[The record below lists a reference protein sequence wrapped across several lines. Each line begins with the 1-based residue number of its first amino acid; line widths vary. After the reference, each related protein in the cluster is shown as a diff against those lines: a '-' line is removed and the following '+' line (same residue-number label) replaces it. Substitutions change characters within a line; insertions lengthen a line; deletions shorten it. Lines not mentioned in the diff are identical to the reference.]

1 MLYRHLIG
9 SFALTLSPK
18 RARRLTLYIIR
29 CLCHLPIIRLIV
41 KRPYNHPSLFRS
53 VFGLDLKSPI
63 GLGACLNQDARYFK
77 ELSSIGA
84 AFTTVG
90 PLALHPDDN
99 LVGVRDA
106 IARLKS
112 TDSSDERHVIALLA
126 KSKGTLQ
133 DDIPDE
139 IDRSYTLL
147 YDFCDIVCI
156 DMDGIR
162 IDIIDEI
169 LDRITTIR
177 RFNDDHRA
185 ILIKLPVNASDA
197 DLDLLIHETLSF
209 GIDGIVIAD
218 GIRNHEM
225 LSLIIEKSQGLVPIA
240 ISGGV
245 ITPQSAKEFL
255 DEGASL
261 LCLTDEII
269 KEGPFYIKHLCKYI
283 VKNENGVNMHDRR

>member
-1 MLYRHLIG
+1 MIYRNLIG
-9 SFALTLSPK
+9 FFALTLPPK
-18 RARRLTLYIIR
+18 SARKLTLNIIR
-29 CLCHLPIIRLIV
+29 FLCHLPIIRLIV
-41 KRPYNHPSLFRS
+41 KKPYNNPSLSRS
-53 VFGLDLKSPI
+53 FFGLDLKSPV
-63 GLGACLNQDARYFK
+63 GLGAGINPDAKYIND
-77 ELSSIGA
+77 LSNIGA

-90 PLALHPDDN
+90 PVALHPDDN
-99 LVGVRDA
+99 IFGVREV
-106 IARLKS
+106 IARLRS
-112 TDSSDERHVIALLA
+112 TDSTDDRHIIALLS

-133 DDIPDE
+133 DDIPEE
-139 IDRSYTLL
+139 IDRAYTLL
-147 YDFCDIVCI
+147 YDFADIICI

-185 ILIKLPVNASDA
+185 ILIKLPVNATDA

-225 LSLIIEKSQGLVPIA
+225 LASIREKSHGLLPIA

-245 ITPQSAKEFL
+245 ITPESAIEFL
-255 DEGASL
+255 NEGASL
-261 LCLTDEII
+261 LCVTDEII
-269 KEGPFYIKHLCKYI
+269 KEGPFYIKRLCKYI
-283 VKNENGVNMHDRR
+283 VKNENSIDMHDR

>member
-1 MLYRHLIG
+1 MLYRRLIG
-9 SFALTLSPK
+9 SFALKLSPR

-29 CLCHLPIIRLIV
+29 CLCHIPIIRLII
-41 KRPYNHPSLFRS
+41 KRPYDHPSLYRS
-53 VFGLDLKSPI
+53 CFGLDLNSPI
-63 GLGACLNQDARYFK
+63 GLGACLNQDARYIN
-77 ELSSIGA
+77 ELNSIGA

-90 PLALHPDDN
+90 PLALHGDEN
-99 LVGVRDA
+99 LVGAREA

-112 TDSSDERHVIALLA
+112 TDSTDGRHIIALLS
-126 KSKGTLQ
+126 KSKGTMQ

-139 IDRSYTLL
+139 IDRAYTLL

-156 DMDGIR
+156 DMDGIS

-177 RFNDDHRA
+177 RFNDDNRA

-225 LSLIIEKSQGLVPIA
+225 LTTIINKSNGLLPIA

-245 ITPQSAKEFL
+245 ITSQSAKEFL

-269 KEGPFYIKHLCKYI
+269 KEGPFYVKHLCKYI
-283 VKNENGVNMHDRR
+283 VKNENSVNMHDRR